1 MQDTV
6 IQQALSTSVPLP
18 LQMMEDEVVGEMLKP
33 YVQKEDDAVPPVAL
47 WDSWFYK
54 SWKVDRDMIHLL
66 VENWQYL
73 LGIFRKFS

>member
-1 MQDTV
+1 
-6 IQQALSTSVPLP
+6 
-18 LQMMEDEVVGEMLKP
+18 MMEDEVVGEMLKP